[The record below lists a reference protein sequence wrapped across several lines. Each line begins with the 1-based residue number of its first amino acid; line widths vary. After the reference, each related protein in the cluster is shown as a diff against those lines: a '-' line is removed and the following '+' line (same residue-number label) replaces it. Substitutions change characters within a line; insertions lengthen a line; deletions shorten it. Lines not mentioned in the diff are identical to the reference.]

1 MSIAIITQPQQPQPA
16 ANKSIY
22 VVSGSNQAQTNFRY
36 VADVR
41 NSANALLARLKCD
54 KLPNG
59 NGFFNVASVIQT
71 LIVPAKP
78 NPVAGWQDAKVA
90 EPYVLNFRDE
100 FGTPPVVSTGSTNAS
115 GIVWKAY
122 FPQQA
127 IPVTSGFIGN
137 IGKALTNKADNYTL
151 RTIDHDFIACM
162 KNVSDNFRV
171 QINYVSETFVVLRSY
186 NVDGANVSGAISAM
200 FNAGPAGIRA
210 LTSGQ
215 TSDNL
220 PGIVNFRKT
229 AQESFE
235 YYRQRATADGAV
247 SELNPC
253 ALAKFVSIVPPV
265 LFGARYQ
272 LFFSTSSTSK
282 NVTFAKTI
290 TIDDCERYPSQIVY
304 FRNALGGVDSYTFK
318 MKNRKRLE
326 AERSTFNRNS
336 DVFGTTSFDK
346 IWQTQYT
353 EQLELNS
360 DWLTD
365 AEFRWLSEM
374 FLTSEMWV
382 LQNGS
387 LVEAVVNS
395 NSYNVSTRAV
405 DRLQQLNIAIDIAF
419 KNTTL

>member
-22 VVSGSNQAQTNFRY
+22 VVSGSNQSQANFRY

-115 GIVWKAY
+115 GIAWKAY

-127 IPVTSGFIGN
+127 IPVTSGYIVAAGMDTVL
-137 IGKALTNKADNYTL
+137 ALTNRPRSYSLKTGQNDWIAIQKNVASGTL
-151 RTIDHDFIACM
+151 RAEIIYP
-162 KNVSDNFRV
+162 SR
-171 QINYVSETFVVLRSY
+171 TFQVAS
-186 NVDGANVSGAISAM
+186 VSGFLSGL
-200 FNAGPAGIRA
+200 FNVGAVSS

-215 TSDNL
+215 TSDGVAGSVGYPTQGQSYQVALFAN
-220 PGIVNFRKT
+220 IND
-229 AQESFE
+229 
-235 YYRQRATADGAV
+235 ADIFTQA
-247 SELNPC
+247 
-253 ALAKFVSIVPPV
+253 
-265 LFGARYQ
+265 Y
-272 LFFSTSSTSK
+272 
-282 NVTFAKTI
+282 TI

-353 EQLELNS
+353 ERLELNS

>member
-78 NPVAGWQDAKVA
+78 NPVAGWQDAKIA

-127 IPVTSGFIGN
+127 IPVTSGYLFAFANGN
-137 IGKALTNKADNYTL
+137 PLALTNRPKNITIKSGQNDWIACVKDDLADT
-151 RTIDHDFIACM
+151 FIATIIYP
-162 KNVSDNFRV
+162 NGRIFDV
-171 QINYVSETFVVLRSY
+171 
-186 NVDGANVSGAISAM
+186 ISASGTLSNL
-200 FNAGPAGIRA
+200 FNFGAVNL

-220 PGIVNFRKT
+220 PG
-229 AQESFE
+229 S
-235 YYRQRATADGAV
+235 DGYPTNGQ
-247 SELNPC
+247 S
-253 ALAKFVSIVPPV
+253 
-265 LFGARYQ
+265 YQ
-272 LFFSTSSTSK
+272 FFILDNNGNDTQTY
-282 NVTFAKTI
+282 TI

-304 FRNALGGVDSYTFK
+304 FRNALGGVDSYNFK

-336 DVFGTTSFDK
+336 DLFGTTSFDK

-353 EQLELNS
+353 ERLELNS

-365 AEFRWLSEM
+365 AEFAWLSEM

>member
-54 KLPNG
+54 KLPDG

-127 IPVTSGFIGN
+127 IPVTSGYLFAFAN
-137 IGKALTNKADNYTL
+137 SNPLALTNRPKNITIKSGQNDWIACVKDDLADT
-151 RTIDHDFIACM
+151 FIATIIYPTRTFEVIGASGTLS
-162 KNVSDNFRV
+162 NLFNF
-171 QINYVSETFVVLRSY
+171 
-186 NVDGANVSGAISAM
+186 GAVNL
-200 FNAGPAGIRA
+200 

-215 TSDNL
+215 TDDNL
-220 PGIVNFRKT
+220 PGIVGYPKT
-229 AQESFE
+229 KAQAYA
-235 YYRQRATADGAV
+235 YYNARATADGAV
-247 SELNPC
+247 SEINPC
-253 ALAKFVSIVPPV
+253 AQNAYNQLVPEYP
-265 LFGARYQ
+265 LGQSFQ
-272 LFFSTSSTSK
+272 FFILDSNGNPTELY
-282 NVTFAKTI
+282 TI

-304 FRNALGGVDSYTFK
+304 FRNALGGVDSYNFK

-353 EQLELNS
+353 ERLELNS

-365 AEFRWLSEM
+365 AEFAWLSEM

>member
-1 MSIAIITQPQQPQPA
+1 MSITIIQQPQQPQPS

-22 VVSGSNQAQTNFRY
+22 VVSGSNQASGNFRY
-36 VADVR
+36 VADVEG
-41 NSANALLARLKCD
+41 STLLARLKCD

-59 NGFFNVASVIQT
+59 NGFFNIAPVAKT

-78 NPVAGWQDAKVA
+78 DPVAGWQDAGVLQ
-90 EPYVLNFRDE
+90 PYTIKFREE

-115 GIVWKAY
+115 GLIWGAY
-122 FPQQA
+122 YPQQN
-127 IPVTSGFIGN
+127 IPVTSGYLFAAANGN
-137 IGKALTNKADNYTL
+137 PLALTNRPKNITIKSGQNDWIACIKDDLADT
-151 RTIDHDFIACM
+151 FIASIIYPTRAFDV
-162 KNVSDNFRV
+162 NSPSGSLSHLFNF
-171 QINYVSETFVVLRSY
+171 
-186 NVDGANVSGAISAM
+186 GAVNL
-200 FNAGPAGIRA
+200 

-220 PGIVNFRKT
+220 PGSDGYPTNGQSYQFAIFDNNGN
-229 AQESFE
+229 
-235 YYRQRATADGAV
+235 AT
-247 SELNPC
+247 EL
-253 ALAKFVSIVPPV
+253 
-265 LFGARYQ
+265 Y
-272 LFFSTSSTSK
+272 
-282 NVTFAKTI
+282 TI

-353 EQLELNS
+353 ERLELNS

-374 FLTSEMWV
+374 FLTSELWV